1 MKGQGAGEG
10 GLLGHP
16 LSLQRVSPSEPDPG
30 KCLPGTAT
38 LQAVAPSRPGRQ
50 DQVKTD
56 SVGGLAGKR
65 FCPRLRCARVG
76 RRVRAPSD
84 SRPPGQSV
92 AAPHASRCVKAG
104 TARARPRRYSS
115 YFGEG
120 ISCRTSFLKGA
131 CRKSLGALLG
141 TCRPWPFRLSAA
153 SVTRQL
159 HRTKAPGFLTPLA
172 SLSRRFG
179 AIAAHRR
186 TWPTPNA
193 ACGRAESSSLSAT
206 GIPHEPDP

>member
-1 MKGQGAGEG
+1 MSK
-10 GLLGHP
+10 
-16 LSLQRVSPSEPDPG
+16 
-30 KCLPGTAT
+30 AT
-38 LQAVAPSRPGRQ
+38 VRTG
-50 DQVKTD
+50 
-56 SVGGLAGKR
+56 
-65 FCPRLRCARVG
+65 G

-131 CRKSLGALLG
+131 CRTSLGALLG
-141 TCRPWPFRLSAA
+141 TCRHWPFRLSAA

-179 AIAAHRR
+179 AIAAHCR

-206 GIPHEPDP
+206 GIPHEPDPWKSLPLYRFAPPGAGVATPGRTTFSNTP